1 MDTPFKYILFF
12 SSTFNTFNEYISR
25 KYKNMNKKDEKALE
39 ALLTLAFI
47 DVRLS
52 LTNEEKYKLF
62 KNKPFNFS
70 EKELKEMKYY
80 DF

>member
-1 MDTPFKYILFF
+1 
-12 SSTFNTFNEYISR
+12 
-25 KYKNMNKKDEKALE
+25 MNKKDEKALE